1 MKRILASVG
10 LLAATVLM
18 VGPDLL
24 ACGDKSLSAG
34 GIRMQRALAARNP
47 ASVLVYAPASSRL
60 TGATSELKL
69 QRTLLQ
75 FGHKY
80 REVASWAEFQDSVAS
95 RQYNLVLADVA
106 DLVEV
111 QQRLESASSSAIVV
125 PVAYKLTK
133 AEIKELEKQC
143 RFLIKAPSKQ
153 LQYLHI
159 IHTALEARRNI
170 PRRS

>member
-18 VGPDLL
+18 LGPDLQ

-34 GIRMQRALAARNP
+34 GIRMQRAMAARNP
-47 ASVLVYAPASSRL
+47 ASVLMYAPAASRL
-60 TGATSELKL
+60 NEATQKLKL

-80 REVASWAEFQDSVAS
+80 REVVSWAEFQDSIAS
-95 RQYNLVLADVA
+95 GQYNLVLADVA

-111 QQRLESASSSAIVV
+111 QQKLESASSSAIVV

-143 RFLIKAPSKQ
+143 RFLIKAPSRQ
-153 LQYLHI
+153 LQYLNV
-159 IHTALEARRNI
+159 IHTALEARSTI

>member
-10 LLAATVLM
+10 LLAATVMML
-18 VGPDLL
+18 GPDLQ

-47 ASVLVYAPASSRL
+47 ASVLIYAPAASRL
-60 TGATSELKL
+60 NGATRELKL

-95 RQYNLVLADVA
+95 GHYNLVLADVA

-143 RFLIKAPSKQ
+143 RFLIKAPSRQ
-153 LQYLHI
+153 LHYLNI
-159 IHTALEARRNI
+159 IHTALEARSNI

>member
-1 MKRILASVG
+1 MKRILASVV

-18 VGPDLL
+18 LGPDLQ

-34 GIRMQRALAARNP
+34 GIRIQRALAARNP
-47 ASVLVYAPASSRL
+47 ASVLVYAPAGSRL
-60 TGATSELKL
+60 NGATRELKL
-69 QRTLLQ
+69 QGTLLQ
-75 FGHKY
+75 YGHKY
-80 REVASWAEFQDSVAS
+80 REVANWAEFQDSVAS
-95 RQYNLVLADVA
+95 GHYNLVLADVA

-111 QQRLESASSSAIVV
+111 RQRLESASSFAIVV

-133 AEIKELEKQC
+133 AEIKELEKQS

-153 LQYLHI
+153 LQYLNI
-159 IHTALEARRNI
+159 IHTALEARRNT

>member
-1 MKRILASVG
+1 MKRTLASVG

-18 VGPDLL
+18 LGPDLQ

-47 ASVLVYAPASSRL
+47 AAVLMYAPAASRL
-60 TGATSELKL
+60 NEATRNLKL

-75 FGHKY
+75 FGHTY
-80 REVASWAEFQDSVAS
+80 REVVSWAEFRNAVAS
-95 RQYNLVLADVA
+95 GQYNLVLADVA

-111 QQRLESASSSAIVV
+111 EQQLESASSSAIVV

-133 AEIKELEKQC
+133 AEITELEKQR
-143 RFLIKAPSKQ
+143 RFLIKAPSRQ
-153 LQYLHI
+153 LQYLNV
-159 IHTALEARRNI
+159 IHTALAARSSI